1 MRYFMPCL
9 FLLTSLA
16 PNNVSHAA
24 DDTGTLERI
33 SQSGKIR
40 IGYRE
45 AEPPFSY
52 QLPDGKIVG
61 FSTDLCQTIA
71 EDVRKKLGLNKLD
84 IEYVKATPATRF
96 ILVKSGQID
105 LECAATT
112 NNAERRKMVDF
123 SYPNFMTA
131 TQFLSRSADHLTKI
145 SDLAGR
151 SVTSASGTVNIEQLN
166 AVNRQKG
173 LNISVMPTKTNEE
186 SFELVASGK
195 ASAFVMDGILLA
207 ALAATSENPDLYS
220 LSEDTLSAPEP
231 YGLMFRRDDPAFK
244 AAVNTSLRRIF
255 TSKTI
260 NDLYTKWFTS
270 PIPPNGMN
278 LKLPMT
284 STLRQAYN
292 NPSEYQE

>member
-1 MRYFMPCL
+1 MPCL
-9 FLLTSLA
+9 ITLAFLA
-16 PNNVSHAA
+16 PIDTSHAA
-24 DDTGTLERI
+24 NEIGTLEQITR
-33 SQSGKIR
+33 SGKIR

-52 QLPDGKIVG
+52 QLPNGDVIG
-61 FSTDLCQTIA
+61 FSTDLCRSIA
-71 EDVRKKLGLNKLD
+71 EDIQKQLKLD
-84 IEYVKATPATRF
+84 RLDVEFVKATPATRF
-96 ILVKSGQID
+96 ILVRSGQID

-112 NNAERRKMVDF
+112 NNAERRKIVDF
-123 SYPNFMTA
+123 SYPSFMTA
-131 TQFLSRSADHLTKI
+131 TQFLSRAADGLTRI

-166 AVNRQKG
+166 AVNRQQG

-186 SFELVASGK
+186 SFELVTSGR

-244 AAVNTSLRRIF
+244 AAVNDSLRKIF
-255 TSKTI
+255 TSQRI
-260 NDLYTKWFTS
+260 NDLYAKWFTS

-284 STLRQAYN
+284 GTLRHAYE
-292 NPSEYQE
+292 NPSEYND